1 MWYYLVKFS
10 IFIFFGLASFKF
22 LYRVEGVY
30 YIVICCVRVLEI
42 VSIFIIGRVDRLIW
56 INTDFKVLCSS

>member
-10 IFIFFGLASFKF
+10 IFIFFGLVSFKF